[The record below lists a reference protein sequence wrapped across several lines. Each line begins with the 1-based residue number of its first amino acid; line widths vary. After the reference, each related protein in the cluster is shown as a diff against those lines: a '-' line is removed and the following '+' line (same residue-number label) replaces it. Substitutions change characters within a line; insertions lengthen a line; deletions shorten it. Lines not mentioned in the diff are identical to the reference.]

1 MGAGHVGLRPE
12 LVRVQRRSQDGGAAL
27 LPQAQGRGDDLRRRR
42 LKVCRSS
49 LPKTGRSGDR
59 KPTNDQDAVMTR
71 FRSLFLRMRIVHWL
85 GMLLLVTNALLFTE
99 SSLSQGLQLL
109 VAAVIFLHDLDER
122 RWGERLFGEVERYL
136 DRLGHQDLS
145 HHQDID
151 SRYSTEFSHV
161 VEVVDGLRDRT
172 DGILSHAK
180 NIAGDNTRAA
190 AELTGLAQDMNRT
203 GQRVQHTVDAIN
215 GEVEQMQARTAAMSD
230 DAANAAD
237 RLQTFAEE
245 ITDTRE
251 DFRNMEDVV
260 GQSVENTRMLS
271 ERFAVLL
278 DGTEQINQVLSV
290 VSNIAEQTNLL
301 ALNAAIEAAR
311 AGEHGRG
318 FAVVADE
325 VRSLATHTK
334 DSLDKIHQ
342 IVEQIESA
350 AGQARERMESQMS
363 AAERL
368 ASSASVTGGRLE
380 QSLQRLGELR
390 AGVEA
395 TARFAGEVL
404 DSVQQIGTH
413 AGEIR
418 DVVHQEVAT
427 GDRLESAAR
436 QVAASAT
443 ELTEALSHFR
453 TSTDDA

>member
-1 MGAGHVGLRPE
+1 MN
-12 LVRVQRRSQDGGAAL
+12 
-27 LPQAQGRGDDLRRRR
+27 R
-42 LKVCRSS
+42 L
-49 LPKTGRSGDR
+49 
-59 KPTNDQDAVMTR
+59 
-71 FRSLFLRMRIVHWL
+71 RSLFLRMRAIHWI
-85 GMLLLVTNALLFTE
+85 GMLLLVANALLFTE
-99 SSLSQGLQLL
+99 SALSQGVQLL
-109 VAAVIFLHDLDER
+109 IAVVIFLHDLDER

-136 DRLGHQDLS
+136 DRLRHQDLS
-145 HHQDID
+145 QRQDID

-161 VEVVDGLRDRT
+161 IEVVDGLRDRT
-172 DGILSHAK
+172 DGILGHAK
-180 NIAGDNTRAA
+180 GIAGNNTRAA
-190 AELTGLAQDMNRT
+190 GELTDLAQHMNHT
-203 GQRVQHTVDAIN
+203 GHQIQQTVDAIN
-215 GEVEQMQARTAAMSD
+215 GEVEQMQARTVAMSD
-230 DAANAAD
+230 DAAGAASRIQD
-237 RLQTFAEE
+237 FADE

-251 DFRNMEDVV
+251 DFRNMEEVV
-260 GQSVENTRMLS
+260 GHSVENTQMLS

-350 AGQARERMESQMS
+350 AGQARERMENQMS

-368 ASSASVTGGRLE
+368 ASSASVTGSRLE
-380 QSLQRLGELR
+380 QSLQRLDELR

-404 DSVQQIGTH
+404 ESVQQIGAH
-413 AGEIR
+413 AGQIR
-418 DVVHQEVAT
+418 EVVHQGVTT
-427 GDRLESAAR
+427 GDRLEAAAR
-436 QVAASAT
+436 QVAENAG
-443 ELTEALSHFR
+443 ELSGALAHFR
-453 TSTDDA
+453 TSADTA